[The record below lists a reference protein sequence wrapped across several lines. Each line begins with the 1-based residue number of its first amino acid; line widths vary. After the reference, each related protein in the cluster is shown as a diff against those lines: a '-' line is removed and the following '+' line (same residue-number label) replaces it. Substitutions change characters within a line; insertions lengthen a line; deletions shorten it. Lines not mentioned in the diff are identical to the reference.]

1 MKYRVKIK
9 IKLKKGMLD
18 PEALAIKKGLSL
30 LGYDVE
36 NTRTANL
43 IYFEMNG
50 KDKKSVVDSVEDMC
64 KRLLCNPVIHDY
76 KIDVKRIS

>member
-1 MKYRVKIK
+1 M
-9 IKLKKGMLD
+9 
-18 PEALAIKKGLSL
+18 
-30 LGYDVE
+30 E